1 MSHSIKQVKFDWKE
15 MFKTDMEIAFKVTCA
30 ITLENDVSVEAS
42 EILKMHK
49 GLVMPVSNGQQ
60 SGVNAI
66 EMQALNNAR
75 NILNTLIN

>member
-15 MFKTDMEIAFKVTCA
+15 MFKTDMEIAFKVTCV